1 MSLTIS
7 KIKVQKIKCKRWI
20 FKPKFSRWLNVS
32 LFPIPVNCIS
42 DFRFPGWGAGTSIF
56 SLREISRSARMRDS
70 EPSIHQ
76 AAMPGLS
83 GWITPERR
91 ILASTSARSIRNLR
105 SCMQCSS
112 LYEVIVVPLHI
123 SCFTFAPCTTIYD
136 SNSIFFCF
144 YRNRNFFINFYEN
157 NWIFWFA
164 Y

>member
-1 MSLTIS
+1 MNFLS
-7 KIKVQKIKCKRWI
+7 QNFQDHWM
-20 FKPKFSRWLNVS
+20 FP
-32 LFPIPVNCIS
+32 PIPVNCIS

-70 EPSIHQ
+70 EPSIRQ

-123 SCFTFAPCTTIYD
+123 SCFTFAPRTIIYD
-136 SNSIFFCF
+136 SNSTFFVFIEILRLF
-144 YRNRNFFINFYEN
+144 YENFYEN
-157 NWIFWFA
+157 NWIFWFD